1 MHNVENE
8 LVFKSNPGF
17 VFHDSRGFE
26 AGGVQEFDDV
36 KEFIT
41 KRSKMIELRD
51 QLHVI
56 WYVIPRLK
64 LQLINVLPLQVLH
77 PDGR

>member
-1 MHNVENE
+1 MRDFVFCTEHELIFRQRGRHNINNE

-26 AGGVQEFDDV
+26 AGGVEELTKV
-36 KEFIT
+36 KQFIT
-41 KRSKMIELRD
+41 ERSGMVDLSK

-56 WYVIPRLK
+56 W
-64 LQLINVLPLQVLH
+64 
-77 PDGR
+77 

>member
-26 AGGVQEFDDV
+26 AGGVEELNKVEQ
-36 KEFIT
+36 FIT
-41 KRSKMIELRD
+41 KRSKMIYLSE

-56 WYVIPRLK
+56 W
-64 LQLINVLPLQVLH
+64 
-77 PDGR
+77 

>member
-1 MHNVENE
+1 MHDFVFRTEHELILLFSQRGMHDVNNE

-26 AGGVQEFDDV
+26 AGGVEELDKV
-36 KEFIT
+36 KQFIT
-41 KRSKMIELRD
+41 ERSAVIELSK

-56 WYVIPRLK
+56 W
-64 LQLINVLPLQVLH
+64 
-77 PDGR
+77 

>member
-1 MHNVENE
+1 MHNVNNE

-26 AGGVQEFDDV
+26 AGGIEELTDMKQ
-36 KEFIT
+36 FIT
-41 KRSKMIELRD
+41 ERSEMVDLSK

-56 WYVIPRLK
+56 W
-64 LQLINVLPLQVLH
+64 
-77 PDGR
+77 